1 MSKHIRVYWLTCV
14 LMIAAIQAG
23 ATTIVMP
30 TDEQLIDKSPVVVE
44 ATVKSSAPVMLG
56 GGIFTETHLIV
67 TEALKG
73 NVAGEIVVREIGGE
87 LDGRITKIF
96 GTPIYTAGQRVLA
109 FLTRTP
115 RGDYQTI
122 DLFAGKFT
130 DREMLNGDRFWTRD
144 AEANDVSLL
153 DADLHPLPPAKTQRR
168 AEAFSQFVAER
179 ASGHSKARN
188 YEVENPV
195 PALEEQSIT
204 AQFTLI
210 SEPTVYRWATFDN
223 GGSARWLSYGSQGGY
238 SGGGVSEVQTAMAS
252 WNNYSGAK
260 ISYRYGGTTTT
271 HGGNNAPNGTNEVL
285 FEDPNQEI
293 AGAWNGRGGV
303 VGLGGFNGISG
314 SANWTASFTADASHA
329 AGTYRAYNITEGN
342 FVVQDGVSAATGIPS
357 ATLAEIAAH
366 ELGHTLGFGHSADST
381 ALMYATVS
389 GRGPSLRA
397 DDQLAARWLYP
408 SGSGTTTPPPVAT
421 APAAPSNLSATAS
434 GTSVRLQWS
443 DNATTETG
451 QSVYV
456 AQGSGAFSKATDVA
470 ANVTTTNLS
479 GFTAGSYR
487 FYVTAFNSVGSST
500 TSNVANA
507 TIGSTAGVV
516 TAAFSVSTANGTAGQ
531 TSFSF
536 IDQTTGG
543 TIASRVWNF
552 GDGQTSTTANPTHVY
567 ANAGNYTVTLV
578 ITSTGGAQS
587 SATRNISVVA
597 ASAPLNASF
606 SYAPLD
612 PIAGQDVVFT
622 DGTTGGATSWAWSF
636 GDGTTS
642 AAQNPI
648 RRFAKAGTYHVAL
661 TATKSGS
668 SSSSAIDLVVN
679 ASIPATPAVSA
690 AFSVSPSTASVGDVI
705 SFFDQSSGSPSSWS
719 WNFGDGAT
727 SSQQNPTHVFAARG
741 AYLVTL
747 TASNGSSSA
756 SASHQVTINADTTF
770 RSLVSVTA
778 QTNGI
783 GGSVWRTELTLF
795 NAGDEGLSVH
805 AIYLATA
812 GTAPVTRSFFLAPRQ
827 VAAYNNALLDI
838 FGIGSGAGAIAIEA
852 TGANETPQLKIAS
865 RTFTTGSTGTYGQ
878 AVPDVHADGLQQT
891 LYVTG
896 LATSVDYRTNIGL
909 VNRANAPVSAT
920 LALLDADGRT
930 IGQTDVSVGANS
942 FQQSSLQAFFPSLGT
957 RAYEVMS
964 MRVIAGAQDAL
975 SAYASVIDNRTQDP
989 VYVQATPV
997 SAGSEVVIPA
1007 VGRVPGANGTFWR
1020 SDVTLF
1026 NPTNAFL
1033 NIDVRYLASGSDNRG
1048 AVVRA
1053 LSIAPNKTLVLADV
1067 LAWLGMTSGSG
1078 ALDIRWSGSAGPIV
1092 TSRTYTSTVGG
1103 GTYGQ
1108 SIDAAPMGDFTRD
1121 AWVTGL
1127 RADASFRSNAGFVNG
1142 SDSTIGVS
1150 VALIA
1155 NGQQL
1160 ATAFVQLAPR
1170 GQLQYSMPALFPG
1183 INANTIGS
1191 FTIEAH
1197 TDSPS
1202 LLVYGSIV
1210 DNVSGDPVFFAG
1222 E

>member
-1 MSKHIRVYWLTCV
+1 LSKHIRVYWLTCV
-14 LMIAAIQAG
+14 LMMAAISAG

-44 ATVKSSAPVMLG
+44 ATVKSSGPVMRD
-56 GGIFTETHLIV
+56 GGIFTEAHLIV
-67 TEALKG
+67 TDSLKG
-73 NVAGEIVVREIGGE
+73 NVSGEIVVREIGGE
-87 LDGRITKIF
+87 RDGRITKIF
-96 GTPIYTAGQRVLA
+96 GTPVYVAGQHVLA
-109 FLTRTP
+109 FLAP
-115 RGDYQTI
+115 SARGDYQTI

-153 DADLHPLPPAKTQRR
+153 DAELHPLPPAKTQRR
-168 AEAFSQFVAER
+168 AEAFSQFIAER
-179 ASGHSKARN
+179 AAGHSKARN

-195 PALEEQSIT
+195 PALEEQSIG

-210 SEPTVYRWATFDN
+210 SEPTIYRWGTFDN
-223 GGSARWLSYGSQGGY
+223 GGSARWYSYGAQSGY
-238 SGGGVSEVQTAMAS
+238 SGGGVSEVQSAMAS
-252 WNNYSGAK
+252 WNNYSAAK
-260 ISYRYGGTTTT
+260 INYVYSGTTTT
-271 HGGNNAPNGTNEVL
+271 HGGNDAPNGTNEVL

-293 AGAWNGRGGV
+293 SGSWNGRGGV
-303 VGLGGFNGISG
+303 VGLGGFNGVSG
-314 SANWTASFTADASHA
+314 SSNWTATFTADASHA

-342 FVVQDGVSAATGIPS
+342 FVVQDGVSAPTGIPS

-366 ELGHTLGFGHSADST
+366 ELGHTLGFGHSPDST

-389 GRGPSLRA
+389 GRGPSLRT

-408 SGSGTTTPPPVAT
+408 SGSGTTTPPPAVMV
-421 APAAPSNLSATAS
+421 PASPSNLVATVT
-434 GTSVRLQWS
+434 GTSIRLQWS
-443 DNATTETG
+443 DNATNETG
-451 QSVYV
+451 ESIYV
-456 AQGSGAFSKATDVA
+456 ALGNGAFSKVTDVV
-470 ANVTTTNLS
+470 ANVVTTNLT

-487 FYVTAFNSVGSST
+487 FYVTAFNAAGTST
-500 TSNVANA
+500 TSNVAQTTVA
-507 TIGSTAGVV
+507 SGV
-516 TAAFSVSTANGTAGQ
+516 TAAFSVSALSGIAGQ
-531 TSFSF
+531 TNFTF
-536 IDQTTGG
+536 TDQSSG
-543 TIASRVWNF
+543 TIASRIWNF
-552 GDGQTSTTANPTHVY
+552 GDGQTSTAASTTHLFANPGTYNVTL
-567 ANAGNYTVTLV
+567 TVTA
-578 ITSTGGAQS
+578 SSGAQS
-587 SATRNISVVA
+587 TATRSIVVVA
-597 ASAPLNASF
+597 ASAPLSASF

-612 PIAGQDVVFT
+612 PIAGQDITFI
-622 DGTTGGATSWAWSF
+622 DSTTGGATSWAWNF

-648 RRFAKAGTYHVAL
+648 KRFTKAGTYHVVL
-661 TATKSGS
+661 TAAKSGS
-668 SSSSAIDLVVN
+668 SSSIATDLVVN
-679 ASIPATPAVSA
+679 ASIPATPPVVA
-690 AFSVSPSTASVGDVI
+690 AFAISPSPASAGDVV
-705 SFFDQSSGSPSSWS
+705 SFVDQSSGSPVSWS
-719 WNFGDGAT
+719 WSFGDGAT
-727 SSQQNPTHVFAARG
+727 SSLQNPTHIYAARG
-741 AYLVTL
+741 TYVVTL

-756 SASHQVTINADTTF
+756 TASRQLTVNADTTF

-778 QTNGI
+778 QTNGV

-795 NAGDEGLSVH
+795 NAGNEGVSVQM
-805 AIYLATA
+805 IYLSGA
-812 GTAPVTRSFFLAPRQ
+812 GTAPVTRNVFLASRQ
-827 VAAYNNALLDI
+827 VATYNNALLDL

-852 TGANETPQLKIAS
+852 TGLNATPQLKIAS
-865 RTFTTGSTGTYGQ
+865 RTFTTGITGTYGQ
-878 AVPDVHADGLQQT
+878 AVPDVTDDGLQQT

-896 LATSVDYRTNIGL
+896 LATGADYRTNIGL
-909 VNRANAPVSAT
+909 VNRASAPVSAT

-942 FQQSSLQAFFPSLGT
+942 FQQSSLQAYFPALGT
-957 RAYEVMS
+957 RSYEVMS
-964 MRVIAGAQDAL
+964 MRVIAGAKDSL

-989 VYVQATPV
+989 VYVQATPL
-997 SAGSEVVIPA
+997 SSGSELVIPA

-1026 NPTNAFL
+1026 NPTSTFINAE
-1033 NIDVRYLASGSDNRG
+1033 VRYLESGSDNRG
-1048 AVVRA
+1048 AAVRA
-1053 LSIAPNKTLVLADV
+1053 LSLAPNKTLVLADV
-1067 LAWLGMTSGSG
+1067 LSWLGMTSGSG
-1078 ALDIRWSGSAGPIV
+1078 ALDIRWSGNSAPIV

-1108 SIDAAPMGDFTRD
+1108 SIDAAPMSDFARD
-1121 AWVTGL
+1121 VYVTGL
-1127 RADASFRSNAGFVNG
+1127 RADGSFRSNAGFVNN
-1142 SDSTIGVS
+1142 SDSSIGVS

-1170 GQLQYSMPALFPG
+1170 GQLQYSMPALFPSV
-1183 INANTIGS
+1183 NAATIGS